1 MKNTYETG
9 HYLWPGEGVG
19 CRRILVVPMR
29 HFSKSLHY
37 TQFPLLSHKN
47 HLIPSPPPPAGKM
60 TLRPS
65 RRSTTTGYER
75 HMQICSSV
83 VFRGNQGTKP
93 IFPVSHGAGVSLMS
107 SCEKAFRF
115 QCYQITSVD
124 ETLSTQS
131 QACA

>member
-1 MKNTYETG
+1 M
-9 HYLWPGEGVG
+9 
-19 CRRILVVPMR
+19 
-29 HFSKSLHY
+29 
-37 TQFPLLSHKN
+37 
-47 HLIPSPPPPAGKM
+47 
-60 TLRPS
+60 
-65 RRSTTTGYER
+65 TGYER

-115 QCYQITSVD
+115 HCYQVTSVD

-131 QACA
+131 QACGKRASLTEMEVHQR